1 MVNRKIHSIARLNSY
16 SERAGSVSFKPYLA
30 DRGQGKNGNFEF
42 SVSLMKQ
49 IIHSF
54 AKETKNHL
62 NNSKD
67 GLWQKVFHAQAI
79 MYKPKTWVPKKKAF
93 L

>member
-16 SERAGSVSFKPYLA
+16 SERASSVSFKPYLA
-30 DRGQGKNGNFEF
+30 ARGQGKNGN
-42 SVSLMKQ
+42 
-49 IIHSF
+49 F

>member
-30 DRGQGKNGNFEF
+30 ARGQGKNGNFELF
-42 SVSLMKQ
+42 MVFPCP
-49 IIHSF
+49 SF